1 MHGEGGGNRGT
12 SGMICD
18 SAFLGLGV
26 TKVEV
31 RLGEV
36 ADVPCTVRWTPL
48 LLQGHKPAMA
58 LGVGVL
64 QK

>member
-1 MHGEGGGNRGT
+1 
-12 SGMICD
+12 MICD

-58 LGVGVL
+58 LGVEVL